1 MGKTRGKELL
11 VQVGIMGKEEPD
23 PFQRCAVKI
32 STP

>member
-11 VQVGIMGKEEPD
+11 VQVDIAGKEEPD
-23 PFQRCAVKI
+23 FFQRCTVKI